1 MDGVAG
7 TLDRFRE
14 LTSGPPDEVPLALP
28 ALLIAS
34 AERPEISI
42 DACERRLQDMAETLA
57 QRLRRDRDWQT
68 PQRVVQTVN
77 QLLFTELGFRG
88 NDAHYNSPRNLDL
101 SEVLAERTGIPVTLA
116 IVYVEVCQ
124 RAGLDVSAVGLP
136 SHVICRYRPP
146 GGDADSDPSD
156 EGILVDV
163 FNGGALLS
171 VADCQRLVRRA
182 FGGRAPFKPHYLSA
196 LTPRQLL
203 QRLLHNLK
211 AGYLQRGDEERA
223 GRAMDFLLALF
234 PWDLDEIRDRG
245 MLRER
250 MGDYPTALSDLEQ
263 YVQYRSGARDIQT
276 VTETVRLLR
285 RHASASGDS

>member
-7 TLDRFRE
+7 TLQRFRE
-14 LTSGPPDEVPLALP
+14 LTSGPPDEVALALP

-34 AERPEISI
+34 AERPSI
-42 DACERRLQDMAETLA
+42 DIDGFERRLQDMAETLA

-88 NDAHYNSPRNLDL
+88 DAEHYSSLRNLDI
-101 SEVLAERTGIPVTLA
+101 SEVLTERTGIPVTLA

-124 RAGLDVSAVGLP
+124 RAGLDVSGVGLP
-136 SHVICRYRPP
+136 AHVICRYRPP
-146 GGDADSDPSD
+146 ADGAGGRSSDG
-156 EGILVDV
+156 GILIDV

-171 VADCQRLVRRA
+171 VEDCQRLVRGA
-182 FGGRAPFKPHYLSA
+182 FGGRAPFKPHYLAA
-196 LTPRQLL
+196 LTPRQIL

-223 GRAMDFLLALF
+223 GRTMDFLLALF

-263 YVQYRSGARDIQT
+263 YVQYRSGARDIET

-285 RHASASGDS
+285 RHTRASGDS